1 MILVVPFKYYIL
13 PKRTHG
19 SLSGF
24 REFRCVIGGTSERQR
39 AAPQKRALIFIGTA
53 ILSVKLAVSAPP
65 SLLPLNIN
73 NGGLE

>member
-24 REFRCVIGGTSERQR
+24 REFRCVIGGTCERSEPR
-39 AAPQKRALIFIGTA
+39 PK
-53 ILSVKLAVSAPP
+53 K
-65 SLLPLNIN
+65 
-73 NGGLE
+73 EH